1 MGNFLMV
8 AVVMHTSSQSQQYF
22 VSAQTNNFNT
32 FVGDFSGE
40 DTTSGSSN
48 TMVGY
53 NTGEELISE
62 TAGETSGGHYQRS
75 PKSQHPNFSHH
86 QQGHHG
92 PGGGGGGG
100 DNKFVGVRAGIV
112 PSFFGTPS
120 PTPEPTPG
128 PTPTPS
134 PNEAPTGA
142 DDDDST
148 DNTSVGAEDGED
160 VTTGVDNTFIGK
172 KSGERVTTGSDNTC
186 VGGNSCLSISE
197 GRRNTAAGTN
207 ALGTGSTTR
216 LIGDY
221 NVAVGYESL
230 FDLRKGSSGN
240 TAVGAFAGMD
250 LGPSSPSL
258 EAVSCNTMVGRSAGV
273 NSENVSFK

>member
-8 AVVMHTSSQSQQYF
+8 AVATPITLFLMHSSSRSQQYF

-32 FVGDFSGE
+32 FVGDFAGE

-75 PKSQHPNFSHH
+75 PKSQHPTFSHH

-92 PGGGGGGG
+92 PGDGGGGG
-100 DNKFVGVRAGIV
+100 DNTFVGVRAGMHNIL
-112 PSFFGTPS
+112 PTFFGTPS
-120 PTPEPTPG
+120 PTLKPTPG

-134 PNEAPTGA
+134 PLGTGA

-148 DNTSVGAEDGED
+148 DNTFVGAEDGED
-160 VTTGVDNTFIGK
+160 VTTGGDNTFIGK
-172 KSGERVTTGSDNTC
+172 ESGERVTTGSDNTC
-186 VGGNSCLSISE
+186 VGGNS
-197 GRRNTAAGTN
+197 
-207 ALGTGSTTR
+207 
-216 LIGDY
+216 
-221 NVAVGYESL
+221 
-230 FDLRKGSSGN
+230 
-240 TAVGAFAGMD
+240 
-250 LGPSSPSL
+250 
-258 EAVSCNTMVGRSAGV
+258 
-273 NSENVSFK
+273 